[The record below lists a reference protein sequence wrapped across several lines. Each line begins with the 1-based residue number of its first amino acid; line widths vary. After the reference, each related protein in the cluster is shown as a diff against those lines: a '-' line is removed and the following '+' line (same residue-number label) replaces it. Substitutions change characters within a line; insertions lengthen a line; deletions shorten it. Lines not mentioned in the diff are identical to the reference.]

1 MNTATNW
8 SRAIGDMEAI
18 YTLPGKAPAT
28 WQAYRQALDWLKR
41 FAPAPA
47 DVGVQT
53 ISGILREYAI
63 DRAPAT
69 VNKLVRHLEAAL
81 GKLCKLGHCAR
92 NPFEIDSFRV
102 RDDVDD
108 GADRHHSIIEL
119 RRIID
124 LADAEAADPARP
136 AELDAWNAKR
146 RRALIYTLCLTATR
160 KMEALHVR
168 VADVDLEAGVV
179 WIRDADYRTKT
190 AASRQP
196 VPIPPE
202 LVPILEDW
210 IPNTGGVFLFPQRRD
225 RAKPW
230 TGGGKGYKP
239 LDQIKDLGTRAG
251 VAGVTLHSL
260 RHSWATHA
268 ELVWG
273 LSELQIQRVMR
284 HTNPRTQRKY
294 RHRDLENL
302 RQIAPR
308 IELRIAPITTPI
320 GEAG

>member
-1 MNTATNW
+1 MNAAW
-8 SRAIGDMEAI
+8 SQAIGDMEAI

-28 WQAYRQALDWLKR
+28 WAAYRQALGLLTQH
-41 FAPAPA
+41 AETPSQ
-47 DVGVQT
+47 VGVQT
-53 ISGILREYAI
+53 ISKILREYATN
-63 DRAPAT
+63 RAPAT

-81 GKLCKLGHCAR
+81 GKLCKLKYCPT
-92 NPFEIDSFRV
+92 NPFEIDSFQV
-102 RDDVDD
+102 RDDVEEETN
-108 GADRHHSIIEL
+108 RHHSVIEL
-119 RRIID
+119 RQILD
-124 LADAEAADPARP
+124 LAGAEAADPTATDL
-136 AELDAWNAKR
+136 EAWNAKR
-146 RRALIYTLCLTATR
+146 RRALVFTLCLTATR

-168 VADVDLEAGVV
+168 VADVDLGAGVV

-202 LVPILEDW
+202 LVPILEEW
-210 IPNTGGVFLFPQRRD
+210 IPLTGGVFLFPQRRD

-230 TGGGKGYKP
+230 TSGGKGYKP
-239 LDQIKDLGTRAG
+239 LDQIKALGTRAG